1 MEKMYSKKGGI
12 PQLKELISI
21 LNNFTGIISID
32 NAKLYYINSKL
43 VFSSL
48 DDKEMDLKE
57 IFENIPEEFQIE
69 AKSMDYDRVNSL
81 LEKVSSKNL
90 NGKPV
95 SKDIFIDVYGNIENY
110 VGHGLFKVTM
120 FPRKYKEETG
130 IILFSN
136 KEEIAAIHQ
145 KKDKILVGLKAL
157 NKIKTI
163 FAVSDVKI
171 CPEKISNE
179 ELNDIINENKE
190 VLLKQFISFED
201 LMEKIKE
208 KAPKIVENDSL
219 YKILPKTPSIVEVV
233 EKNAV
238 IVSNDKTPI
247 MAFLDNYDG
256 DKAFR
261 MIKNFCILNSTAFK
275 IYELTEDEF
284 KSIKEFKNAKIKD
297 IN

>member
-21 LNNFTGIISID
+21 LNNFTGIISLD
-32 NAKLYYINSKL
+32 NTKLYYINSKL

-48 DDKEMDLKE
+48 NDKEMDLKE
-57 IFENIPEEFQIE
+57 IFKNIPEEFQID
-69 AKSMDYDRVNSL
+69 AIKMDYDRVNKL
-81 LEKVSSKNL
+81 LEKVSPKNL
-90 NGKPV
+90 NGKPI

-110 VGHGLFKVTM
+110 VGHGIFKVTM
-120 FPRKYKEETG
+120 FPRKYKEEAG

-145 KKDKILVGLKAL
+145 QKDKLLVGLKAL
-157 NKIKTI
+157 NKLKTI

-171 CPEKISNE
+171 FSEKISKE
-179 ELNDIINENKE
+179 ELNEIINENRDA
-190 VLLKQFISFED
+190 LLNHFVSFED

-208 KAPKIVENDSL
+208 KTPKIVENASL
-219 YKILPKTPSIVEVV
+219 YNILPKNPSIVEVV
-233 EKNAV
+233 EKNAL

-261 MIKNFCILNSTAFK
+261 MIKNFCILNNTLFK
-275 IYELTEDEF
+275 IYELTEAEF